1 MGEAPR
7 ASAAEHGEAGEQR
20 HGEHRR
26 SGRGPRRQGREPQ
39 PRRDGTAASVARLD
53 EARPRR
59 AAKTAPKAPRTEDGD
74 GAHLPAFLLRPVRV
88 KA

>member
-7 ASAAEHGEAGEQR
+7 ASAPERAETGEHR
-20 HGEHRR
+20 DGEHRR
-26 SGRGPRRQGREPQ
+26 SGRSPRRQGRESP
-39 PRRDGTAASVARLD
+39 PRRGGAAASVARLD

-59 AAKTAPKAPRTEDGD
+59 AAKPAPTAPRTDDSEG
-74 GAHLPAFLLRPVRV
+74 GHLPAFLLRPVRV